1 MKARKPIT
9 KVKAVKPSPADLK
22 ARKDVLKAQI
32 VKDQEAY
39 NVAENKFEALEA
51 ELECQREFFDDADND
66 LQDAEYDLEEFND
79 LVQYAKDF
87 DRWDVVIKWKP
98 SR

>member
-1 MKARKPIT
+1 MKARKPIV
-9 KVKAVKPSPADLK
+9 KVKAVKPSPAELK
-22 ARKDVLKAQI
+22 AMKEKLKANI
-32 VKDQEAY
+32 AWAKWEY
-39 NVAENKFEALEA
+39 NIAENKFEALEA

-87 DRWDVVIKWKP
+87 DDWKHVVNFKS